1 MTLAIKIGAG
11 SRIFDDISI
20 AYAMRGNQ
28 KLSITGTGVEL
39 KNNLTELTAK
49 AGGISSIKATSDI
62 VVSAAEVTTNKAAL
76 LKLGTRSLVLQQS
89 SGTETD
95 TNVNS
100 NFSAL
105 DAIYTKFKSLNMT
118 VAPTIDVAK
127 INGAV
132 NLVGMQNLSG
142 KAFSVTGTG
151 ADIKTNINSILKNIN
166 QIDKIYITGSG
177 STGTATLTA
186 NQLRIIGDKINKSAT
201 ATVVLQDT
209 ADNLLTTNNLAL
221 INKYNN
227 TNLNPATTT
236 NAVSSA
242 TTTVVTTA
250 SAHGLNTGDAVT
262 WSGTTTSGTLTAGG
276 TFFARKLSDT
286 TFSLYT
292 TNAAAV
298 NTSVYT
304 NQIVAGANITGS
316 FTSQAGAAPVRVTT
330 LNDVKVTSASIAQA
344 QRFDALTAFST
355 GNSPVRIIP
364 NIISQV
370 DIADTIANLSSG
382 PALAQTV
389 TAKITTG
396 GGAAGQGLMTV
407 VGHGYSTGDA
417 VTYSAVTTADGALT
431 NNSTYYVGKSDSDKF
446 ALFTNKAA
454 ALAADYTS
462 QTTLSGSTGY
472 VTLNGSA
479 SGTETVTK
487 LPTGADV
494 SQNMTSASTNG
505 GTAGVI
511 TLTGHGYK
519 TGDAV
524 TYSSTGT
531 AMTGVVSGTTYFV
544 GKRSD
549 NTFSL
554 FATRANALT
563 ADLSTDVL
571 SAASTGFTT
580 LSGAG
585 SGVHKFTSSQLDN
598 TMSAISRFKDGTGSV
613 GRVTILGQGAVNVTD
628 LNRIATQTNRGEG
641 ANNAYVAY
649 SALGVDV
656 NKNLQAL
663 YDNKTAGTAIDEIV
677 VSDGTTTGK
686 KAISLSSLM
695 YNALK
700 TLFTDGVEHPQ
711 GVGTNKN
718 YAFTVSGASFG
729 SASGLQSDANVATYA
744 ITGATYNDLTNPN
757 TQLALEL
764 GRSKLKSLTS
774 LSISDATQR
783 STITS
788 LLNALG
794 NPADRAKL
802 KLTA

>member
-1 MTLAIKIGAG
+1 MTLAIKIGAS
-11 SRIFDDISI
+11 SRVFDDIAV

-39 KNNLTELTAK
+39 KSNLTALTAK
-49 AGGISSIKATSDI
+49 ADGISSIKATSDI
-62 VVSAAEVTTNKAAL
+62 VVSASEVTTNKAAL
-76 LKLGTRSLVLQQS
+76 LKLGTKSLVLQAS
-89 SGTETD
+89 GGTESD
-95 TNVNS
+95 SNVNA
-100 NFSAL
+100 NFNAL

-118 VAPTIDVAK
+118 AAPTIDVAK
-127 INGAV
+127 INGAI
-132 NLVGMQNLSG
+132 NLVGMENLSG

-177 STGTATLTA
+177 ATGTATLTA
-186 NQLRIIGDKINKSAT
+186 NQLRVIGDKINKSAT
-201 ATVVLQDT
+201 ASLVLQDT

-227 TNLNPATTT
+227 TNLNPSTSTVA
-236 NAVSSA
+236 ASSG

-250 SAHGLNTGDAVT
+250 AAHGFNTGDAVT
-262 WSGTTTSGTLTAGG
+262 YTGTTSGALTAGG
-276 TFFARKLSDT
+276 TFFARKLTDT

-298 NTSVYT
+298 DTSTYA
-304 NQIVAGANITGS
+304 NQIVAGGNIAGS
-316 FTSQAGAAPVRVTT
+316 FTSQAGASPVRVTT
-330 LNDVKVTSASIAQA
+330 LNEVKVTSATIAQA
-344 QRFDALTAFST
+344 QRFDSLTAFST
-355 GNSPVRIIP
+355 GNSPVRLIP

-370 DIADTIANLSSG
+370 DIADTVANLSSG
-382 PALAQTV
+382 PAVAQTI
-389 TAKITTG
+389 TAKVTTG

-407 VGHGYSTGDA
+407 VGHGFSTGDA

-431 NNSTYYVGKSDSDKF
+431 NNSTYYVGKSDTDKF

-454 ALAADYTS
+454 ALAANYTD
-462 QTTLSGSTGY
+462 QTTLSGSAGY
-472 VTLNGSA
+472 VTLTGSA

-494 SQNMTSASTNG
+494 SQNMTSALVTTA
-505 GTAGVI
+505 TAGII

-544 GKRSD
+544 GKRSAD
-549 NTFSL
+549 TFGL
-554 FATRANALT
+554 FTTRANALA
-563 ADLSTDVL
+563 ADLSTDALAV
-571 SAASTGFTT
+571 AATGFKV

-585 SGVHKFTSSQLDN
+585 TGVHKFTNSQLDT
-598 TMSAISRFKDGTGSV
+598 TMSAISRFKDGSGSV

-656 NKNLQAL
+656 NKNIQAL

-677 VSDGTTTGK
+677 VSDGTSTGK
-686 KAISLSSLM
+686 KAISISSLM

-700 TLFTDGVEHPQ
+700 TAFSDGVEHPQ
-711 GVGTNKN
+711 GAGTNKN

-729 SASGLQSDANVATYA
+729 SASALQSDANVATYA
-744 ITGATYNDLTNPN
+744 ITGASYNDLTNPN

-774 LSISDATQR
+774 LSIADATQR

-794 NPADRAKL
+794 NPVDRAKL

>member
-11 SRIFDDISI
+11 SRVFDDIAV

-39 KNNLTELTAK
+39 KSNLTALTAK
-49 AGGISSIKATSDI
+49 ADGISSIKATSDI
-62 VVSAAEVTTNKAAL
+62 VVSASEVTTNKAAL
-76 LKLGTRSLVLQQS
+76 LKLGTKSLVLQAS
-89 SGTETD
+89 GGTESD
-95 TNVNS
+95 SNVNA
-100 NFSAL
+100 NFNAL

-118 VAPTIDVAK
+118 AAPTIDVAK
-127 INGAV
+127 INGAI
-132 NLVGMQNLSG
+132 NLVGMENLSG

-151 ADIKTNINSILKNIN
+151 ADIKTNINAILKNIN

-177 STGTATLTA
+177 ATGTATLTA
-186 NQLRIIGDKINKSAT
+186 NQLRVIGDKINKSAT
-201 ATVVLQDT
+201 ASVVLQDT

-227 TNLNPATTT
+227 TNLNPSTSTVA
-236 NAVSSA
+236 ASSG

-250 SAHGLNTGDAVT
+250 AAHGFNTGDAVT
-262 WSGTTTSGTLTAGG
+262 YTGTTSGTLTAGG
-276 TFFARKLSDT
+276 TFFARKLTDN

-298 NTSVYT
+298 DTSTYA
-304 NQIVAGANITGS
+304 NQIVAAGNIAGS
-316 FTSQAGAAPVRVTT
+316 FTSQAGASPVRVTT
-330 LNDVKVTSASIAQA
+330 LNEVKVTSASIAQA
-344 QRFDALTAFST
+344 QRFDSLTAFST
-355 GNSPVRIIP
+355 GNSPVRLIP

-370 DIADTIANLSSG
+370 DIADTVANLSSG
-382 PALAQTV
+382 PAIAQTV

-396 GGAAGQGLMTV
+396 GNIGLMTV
-407 VGHGYSTGDA
+407 VGHGFSTGDA
-417 VTYSAVTTADGALT
+417 VTYSATTTADGALT
-431 NNSTYYVGKSDSDKF
+431 NNSTYYVGKKDGDTF
-446 ALFTNKAA
+446 ALFQNKSA
-454 ALAADYTS
+454 ALAADYSS
-462 QTTLSGSTGY
+462 QANLVASTGY
-472 VTLNGSA
+472 ISLSGGA
-479 SGTETVTK
+479 AGTETVTK

-494 SQNMTSASTNG
+494 SQNMTSASVSG
-505 GTAGVI
+505 ATAGII

-531 AMTGVVSGTTYFV
+531 QMTGVVSGTTYYV

-549 NTFSL
+549 DTFAL
-554 FATRANALT
+554 YATRANALT
-563 ADLSTDVL
+563 ANLSTDTL
-571 SAASTGFTT
+571 ALAATGVKA

-585 SGVHKFTSSQLDN
+585 TGVHKFTSSQLDA
-598 TMSAISRFKDGTGSV
+598 TMSAIARFKDGSGSV

-677 VSDGTTTGK
+677 VSDGTSTGK
-686 KAISLSSLM
+686 KAISLSSLI

-700 TLFTDGVEHPQ
+700 TAFSDGVEHPQ
-711 GVGTNKN
+711 GAGTNKN

-729 SASGLQSDANVATYA
+729 SASALQSDANVATYA

-774 LSISDATQR
+774 LSIADATQR